1 MSAGK
6 NDATNDYEAVGHSS
20 RARRLLKKYRIGRLR
35 SKEDD
40 EEVKIDVKSHSV
52 KSHAHHHHH
61 HHHHNASDNIW
72 LKDQPP
78 GTKYVGKSGR
88 SFNAVCFGWTPAMV
102 FMAPTDVELEPDDLE
117 GLERVYWIPRGFAP
131 DSTLKNRRNRF
142 HASNRPWLIV
152 LMTYLLTMFGGF
164 RLDNFA
170 EILNLVTVTL
180 CMVAVSSLFVLT
192 KCRGLAY
199 IPRLVLSVPVFLCG
213 ITFATILTLLV
224 HIGVYG
230 DLVTCRFSMLCIT
243 WGFLSLTFPMSHPK
257 GMGGSWYLGKIR
269 DRMEYG
275 HFLIL
280 CGVLEMALLSRG
292 GGLLGIFMGITLGL
306 SIAYQNRLVTVA
318 IQIVRGRVGILACS
332 VVIVSACFSV
342 LFRILCAM
350 SSLTPSSDLRN
361 VFMSLDEKVEGDI
374 DITKCLGFLGFAFL
388 VQVLLSNMITVSSI
402 DNETAAAHLQGMY
415 GAFVLHILMS
425 IWLGFCVIFG
435 SQTLTYY
442 LPAFVRRVRVLSS
455 RIIIVT
461 RKI

>member
-6 NDATNDYEAVGHSS
+6 NDATNDFEAVGHSS
-20 RARRLLKKYRIGRLR
+20 RARRLLQKYRIGRLR

-61 HHHHNASDNIW
+61 HHNASDNIW

-88 SFNAVCFGWTPAMV
+88 SFNACKFRMDTCDGLYGTS
-102 FMAPTDVELEPDDLE
+102 DVELEPDDLE
-117 GLERVYWIPRGFAP
+117 GLERVYWIPRVFAP

-170 EILNLVTVTL
+170 EILNLATVTL
-180 CMVAVSSLFVLT
+180 CMVAVSSLSSCKMPRTCIHTKTCSLSSCLSLWNHLCDNSHLT
-192 KCRGLAY
+192 RSYRC
-199 IPRLVLSVPVFLCG
+199 
-213 ITFATILTLLV
+213 
-224 HIGVYG
+224 G

-243 WGFLSLTFPMSHPK
+243 WGFLSLTFPMSHP
-257 GMGGSWYLGKIR
+257 GMGGSWYLEKYE

-292 GGLLGIFMGITLGL
+292 GGLLGIFLGITLGI

-332 VVIVSACFSV
+332 VVIVSACVSV

-350 SSLTPSSDLRN
+350 SSLTLSSDLRN
-361 VFMSLDEKVEGDI
+361 VFMSLDEEEKRHRYYEISVSRLCISCSSTFVEYDY
-374 DITKCLGFLGFAFL
+374 
-388 VQVLLSNMITVSSI
+388 SS
-402 DNETAAAHLQGMY
+402 QY
-415 GAFVLHILMS
+415 
-425 IWLGFCVIFG
+425 
-435 SQTLTYY
+435 
-442 LPAFVRRVRVLSS
+442 R
-455 RIIIVT
+455 
-461 RKI
+461 